1 MKRSDIENKSKEIT
15 EKYFTML
22 SEMSRIKTDIEP
34 PPVKEP
40 TGFFY
45 IKIDEIS
52 RRWITDERPLWDIMT
67 ELFVGLSAISVPI
80 SVVFSSDSVKT
91 NVFLGCHSEHID
103 ILDGMLNG
111 TFTQI
116 RYSKNER
123 GNTEI
128 YTFEQKG
135 VKGRFGGYLKGNPTG
150 NCNFNTP
157 FQIDSIIKGM
167 AGNAWDISVF
177 AQPVQK
183 SKTVLRQQYWLAQAT
198 QCSEL
203 ADISF
208 TDNDNVEAVT
218 YKKNYYHS
226 EQYREKVEAFSERSA
241 ECVASGEWCVTV
253 NFSAERKETCC
264 LLGGLLTS
272 AFYGEQSTPEPV
284 HTVLFE
290 GGEPEYIVDGF
301 EYTHKAFCDIPY
313 PKYSTLL
320 SSRELAVYSA
330 LPTTDTSGFSVKDYV
345 EFDVDRKI
353 DGDLVIGNILDC
365 EKVTKNPYKI
375 NTNEFNRHCL
385 VTGLTGSG
393 KTNTIKSLIY
403 NLTKGAK
410 RPIMVIEPAKKE
422 YWELFKL
429 GYTDLQIYS
438 VGSSEKNACT
448 LCLNPF
454 ECAAFVDSE
463 GKKSTVSIQTHI
475 DFVFAAFK
483 ASFIMYTPMP
493 YVLEKAIYAIYED
506 CGWDIRS
513 NTNKNGEE
521 IYPTIEDL
529 YYKIPQIV
537 DDMGYDARMR
547 NDLIGS
553 LQARINS
560 MRLGAKGD
568 SLNVPRSFPMNI
580 LLEGNCVIELED
592 VGDDDVK
599 AFIISILLVNLLEYR
614 RMQDDCQLELRHL
627 MLIEEAHRLLKN
639 VQSGVGENADPR
651 GAAVEFFCNL
661 LAELRSKGQGF
672 IVADQIPS
680 KLAPDLI
687 KNTNLKIV
695 HRTVDEEE
703 RLLIGGAMHMTPEQI
718 DSLASLKR
726 GVAAVYSEGDERPKL
741 VLSRYA
747 GEYISQNAINLTRE
761 NVLLL
766 TKSNNI
772 TAAGSSDYC
781 SLTNRQN
788 EICRHCD
795 SHCKKDHRD
804 ILSNIDDKRCF
815 FEFAKQLDPNRR
827 KSCVVNTI
835 KENISEFC
843 KLHLRIHSEN
853 SSKDMSC
860 IFNCLLD
867 EWNLNK
873 NLQNKLVKVYNK
885 CKGE

>member
-15 EKYFTML
+15 EKYFAML
-22 SEMSRIKTDIEP
+22 SEITRVKADSET
-34 PPVKEP
+34 PPVKNANDY
-40 TGFFY
+40 FY
-45 IKIDEIS
+45 IKVTEIS
-52 RRWITDERPLWDIMT
+52 NRWITDERPIWDIMT
-67 ELFVGLSAISVPI
+67 ELFVGLSAISIPI
-80 SVVFSSDSVKT
+80 SVVFSNDSVKT
-91 NVFLGCHSEHID
+91 SVFFGFQSEHID
-103 ILDGMLNG
+103 VVNGMLKG
-111 TFTQI
+111 TFAQI
-116 RYSKNER
+116 RYSKNEL

-128 YTFEQKG
+128 YTFPQTCVE
-135 VKGRFGGYLKGNPTG
+135 GRFGGYLKGNPTG
-150 NCNFNTP
+150 DLNFNAP

-167 AGNAWDISVF
+167 VGNSWNIAIF
-177 AQPVQK
+177 AQPVPR

-203 ADISF
+203 SDISF

-226 EQYREKVEAFSERSA
+226 EQYREKVDAFCERTS
-241 ECVASGEWCVTV
+241 ECVVAGEWCVTI

-272 AFYGEQSTPEPV
+272 AFYGEQSIPQPV
-284 HTVLFE
+284 HAVFYE
-290 GGEPEYIVDGF
+290 GGELEYIVDGF
-301 EYTHKAFCDIPY
+301 EYTHRAFCDIPY

-320 SSRELAVYSA
+320 SSRELAVYA
-330 LPTTDTSGFSVKDYV
+330 AFPTTDTSGFSVNDYV
-345 EFDVDRKI
+345 EFDVDRNI
-353 DGDLVIGNILDC
+353 DGDLVIGDILDC

-375 NTNEFNRHCL
+375 DSNELNRHCL

-403 NLTKGAK
+403 NLTKGAQL
-410 RPIMVIEPAKKE
+410 PVMVIEPAKKE
-422 YWELFKL
+422 YWELYKL

-454 ECAAFVDSE
+454 ECAAYIDSNGE
-463 GKKSTVSIQTHI
+463 KTTVSIQTHI

-506 CGWDIRS
+506 CGWDIKS
-513 NTNKNGEE
+513 STNKNGKK

-568 SLNVPRSFPMNI
+568 ALNVSRSFPMNI

-614 RMQDDCQLELRHL
+614 RKQDDCQLELRHL

-672 IVADQIPS
+672 IVSDQIPS

-741 VLSRYA
+741 VLSKYA
-747 GEYISQNAINLTRE
+747 DEYISQSAAELTRE

-766 TKSNNI
+766 TKANNI
-772 TAAGSSDYC
+772 STAGCSDYC
-781 SLTNRQN
+781 ALTNRQN
-788 EICRHCD
+788 EICRCCD
-795 SHCKKDHRD
+795 SHCKKNYRD
-804 ILSNIDDKRCF
+804 ILNNVDDQRCF
-815 FEFAKQLDPNRR
+815 FEFARQLDPNRR
-827 KSCVVNTI
+827 KSCVLITI
-835 KENISEFC
+835 KEGITDFC
-843 KLHLRIHSEN
+843 KLHLLNHSEN
-853 SSKDMSC
+853 SEKNMSC
-860 IFNCLLD
+860 ILNCLLD
-867 EWNLNK
+867 EWKLNK
-873 NLQNKLVKVYNK
+873 KLKNKLIKVYNK
-885 CKGE
+885 SKGE

>member
-15 EKYFTML
+15 EKYFSML
-22 SEMSRIKTDIEP
+22 SEMTREKTDSEA
-34 PPVKEP
+34 PPVKDAKDY
-40 TGFFY
+40 FY
-45 IKIDEIS
+45 IKVEEIS
-52 RRWITDERPLWDIMT
+52 KRWITDERPIWDIMT
-67 ELFVGLSAISVPI
+67 ELFVGLIAISIPV
-80 SVVFSSDSVKT
+80 SVVFSNDSVKT
-91 NVFLGCHSEHID
+91 SVFFGCKSEHID
-103 ILDGMLNG
+103 VLDGMLNG
-111 TFTQI
+111 TFAQI
-116 RYSKNER
+116 QYSKNER
-123 GNTEI
+123 SNTEI
-128 YTFEQKG
+128 FTFAQTG
-135 VKGRFGGYLKGNPTG
+135 TKGRFGGFLKGNPTG
-150 NCNFNTP
+150 DCNFSAP

-167 AGNAWDISVF
+167 AGNSWNISIF
-177 AQPVQK
+177 AQPVQRP
-183 SKTVLRQQYWLAQAT
+183 KTVLRQQYWLAQST

-203 ADISF
+203 SDISF

-226 EQYREKVEAFSERSA
+226 EQYREKVDAFNERSA
-241 ECVASGEWCVTV
+241 ECIASGEWCVTI
-253 NFSAERKETCC
+253 NFSTERKDTCR

-272 AFYGEQSTPEPV
+272 AFYGEQSVPEPV
-284 HTVLFE
+284 HAVFFE
-290 GGEPEYIVDGF
+290 GEEPKYIVDGF
-301 EYTHKAFCDIPY
+301 EYTHRAFCDIPY

-320 SSRELAVYSA
+320 SSRELAIYSA
-330 LPTTDTSGFSVKDYV
+330 LPTMDTSGFSVNEYV
-345 EFDVDRKI
+345 EFDVNRNI

-365 EKVTKNPYKI
+365 ERVTKNPYKI
-375 NTNEFNRHCL
+375 NANELNRHCL

-393 KTNTIKSLIY
+393 KTNTIKSLVY
-403 NLTKGAK
+403 NLTQGAK
-410 RPIMVIEPAKKE
+410 LPIMVIEPAKKE

-429 GYTDLQIYS
+429 GYNNLQIYS

-454 ECAAFVDSE
+454 ECAAYIDSG
-463 GKKSTVSIQTHI
+463 GKRSTVSIQTHI

-493 YVLEKAIYAIYED
+493 YVLEKAIYSIYED
-506 CGWDIRS
+506 CGWDIRNS
-513 NTNKNGEE
+513 INKNGEE

-537 DDMGYDARMR
+537 NDMGYDARMR

-568 SLNVPRSFPMNI
+568 ALNVSRSFPMHV
-580 LLEGNCVIELED
+580 LLEGNCIIELED

-614 RMQDDCQLELRHL
+614 RKQDDCQLKLRHL

-703 RLLIGGAMHMTPEQI
+703 RLLIGGAMHMTPDQI
-718 DSLASLKR
+718 DSLASLKQ

-741 VLSRYA
+741 VRSRYA
-747 GEYISQNAINLTRE
+747 GEYISQDAVNLTRE

-766 TKSNNI
+766 TRSNNI
-772 TAAGSSDYC
+772 TTEGCPDYC
-781 SLTNRQN
+781 TLTNRQN
-788 EICRHCD
+788 EICRYCD
-795 SHCKKDHRD
+795 SHCKKNYRD
-804 ILSNIDDKRCF
+804 ILNDVDDKRCF
-815 FEFAKQLDPNRR
+815 FDFAAQLNPNIR
-827 KSCVVNTI
+827 KSCIVNKI
-835 KENISEFC
+835 KESITEFC
-843 KLHLRIHSEN
+843 TLHLCKHSEN
-853 SSKDMSC
+853 STKDMSC
-860 IFNCLLD
+860 ILNCLLD

-873 NLQNKLVKVYNK
+873 KLQNKLIKVYNK
-885 CKGE
+885 SKGE